1 VLDQNNQGDEYDE
14 VNVQVSGEEGAEG
27 QMEEEDVG
35 GEQREK
41 EEEMQIPN
49 MQ

>member
-1 VLDQNNQGDEYDE
+1 

-27 QMEEEDVG
+27 QMEEADVGG

-41 EEEMQIPN
+41 EEEMQMPN